1 MSLTRAAAL
10 AVFLA
15 AASGEAQTVDL
26 IESELVGV
34 RRGFVR
40 LGPFYVTP
48 SLQFS
53 TGYDS
58 NALSTP
64 VAESDVNARVGPG
77 IRLALPLG
85 SAAFVDVYQEMDYVY
100 YREQTELRRWFDIT
114 RVGAGFGGRRFVFK
128 VTDEFRDETGRP
140 TSEFDFPVEQRSNQ
154 LEGSLALAL
163 GWRHLLRFGYGR
175 SLFEIQQGLEGND
188 APTIE
193 ARLNRDQDRAF
204 LDFGRRLTAKTG
216 AVAEGFF
223 ETLRFDD
230 TSRDADSYGARFG
243 FEFSPSGGNP
253 LTATDLPLAGSFLNG
268 RFLLGFRSVEPID
281 PNRVDFTGLIGSVDV
296 TFGFGEGQRLQA
308 LYSRDIQPSI
318 FDDNWYFIE
327 NRVGAAFTYQLTE
340 RFSVTPGF
348 SIGQNRYPL
357 PGETEDGEGEIFDD
371 HRTFRLAFD
380 VRITERWTV
389 GVASDYLDR
398 ESNVRAFT
406 KDRLQVGFTMS
417 FRP

>member
-1 MSLTRAAAL
+1 LTLNRAAAL
-10 AVFLA
+10 AVLLV

-26 IESELVGV
+26 IETELVSV
-34 RRGFVR
+34 RRGLFR
-40 LGPFYVTP
+40 LSPFYVTP
-48 SLQFS
+48 SLQIA

-64 VAESDVNARVGPG
+64 VAESDVTARVGPG
-77 IRLALPLG
+77 IRLAVPLG
-85 SAAFVDVYQEMDYVY
+85 NAAFFDVYQEVDYVY
-100 YREQTELRRWFDIT
+100 YREQIDLRRWFDIT
-114 RVGAGFGGRRFVFK
+114 RVGAGFGGRRFLVK

-140 TSEFDFPVEQRSNQ
+140 TSEFDFPVEQRTNQ

-175 SLFEIQQGLEGND
+175 SLFEIQEGLD
-188 APTIE
+188 DPTVA

-204 LDFGRRLTAKTG
+204 VDFGRRLTAKTSL
-216 AVAEGFF
+216 VAEGFF
-223 ETLRFDD
+223 ETFRFDD
-230 TSRDADSYGARFG
+230 TTRDADSTGARFG

-253 LTATDLPLAGSFLNG
+253 LTATELPLAGSFLNG
-268 RFLLGFRSVEPID
+268 RFLLGFRSVEPIA
-281 PNRVDFTGLIGSVDV
+281 PERVDYTGLIGSVDV

-308 LYSRDIQPSI
+308 IYSRDIVPSI

-327 NRVGAAFTYQLTE
+327 NRAGAAFTYQITE

-348 SIGQNRYPL
+348 SVGQNRYPL
-357 PGETEDGEGEIFDD
+357 PGETEDGVEEIYDD

-380 VRITERWTV
+380 VRVTERWTV
-389 GVASDYLDR
+389 GLASDYLDR
-398 ESNVRAFT
+398 ESNVQAFA

>member
-1 MSLTRAAAL
+1 ML
-10 AVFLA
+10 LA
-15 AASGEAQTVDL
+15 APSGEAQSVDL
-26 IESELVGV
+26 IERELFGV
-34 RRGFVR
+34 RQGFFR
-40 LGPFYVTP
+40 LGPAYVTP
-48 SLQFS
+48 SFLLS

-64 VAESDVNARVGPG
+64 VAESDVNARLGPG
-77 IRLALPLG
+77 IRLAMPLG
-85 SAAFVDVYQEMDYVY
+85 SAAFVDVYQEVDYVY
-100 YREQTELRRWFDIT
+100 YREQTELRRWFDVT

-154 LEGSLALAL
+154 LEGSLELAL

-175 SLFEIQQGLEGND
+175 SFFEIQEGVQGND
-188 APTIE
+188 APAIE
-193 ARLNRDQDRAF
+193 SRLNRDQDRAF
-204 LDFGRRLTAKTG
+204 LDFGRRLTAKTS

-223 ETLRFDD
+223 ETLRFGD

-243 FEFSPSGGNP
+243 FEFSPAGGNP
-253 LTATDLPLAGSFLNG
+253 LTATGIPLAGSFLNG
-268 RFLLGFRSVEPID
+268 RFLLGFRSVEPDD
-281 PNRVDFTGLIGSVDV
+281 PTQVDYTGLIGSVDV
-296 TFGFGEGQRLQA
+296 TFGFGEGQRLQV
-308 LYSRDIQPSI
+308 LYSRDIEPSI

-327 NRVGAAFTYQLTE
+327 NRVGAAFTVQITQ

-357 PGETEDGEGEIFDD
+357 PGETEDGLEEIFDD

-380 VRITERWTV
+380 VRVTERWTV

-417 FRP
+417 YRP